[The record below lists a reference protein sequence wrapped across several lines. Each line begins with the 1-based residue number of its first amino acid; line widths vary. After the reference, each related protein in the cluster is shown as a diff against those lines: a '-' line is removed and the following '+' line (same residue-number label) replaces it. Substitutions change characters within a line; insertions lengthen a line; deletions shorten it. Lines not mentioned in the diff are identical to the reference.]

1 MSKAQ
6 GRIAPFLCGK
16 VFSFPLSQVL
26 ILRNHGLVTVGET
39 VEEAFYYIHNL
50 VTACEI
56 QVGHTRSLVQR
67 TLMSCQIILRMISLL
82 LLCYDLQNRVFSFG
96 LLYLAPCVLS
106 AFFIT
111 IVFVPCLS
119 TFISSFMLMSLFS
132 CMSSCPHFIFL
143 LYSGSCLW
151 FVCLSLCSPHT
162 TTRFLSGANTGQR
175 WRAR

>member
-1 MSKAQ
+1 M
-6 GRIAPFLCGK
+6 RFFYVVCY
-16 VFSFPLSQVL
+16 VFTFPLLQVL

-56 QVGHTRSLVQR
+56 QVGHTLSLVQK
-67 TLMSCQIILRMISLL
+67 TLMSYQIILRMISLL
-82 LLCYDLQNRVFSFG
+82 LFCYDVQNRVFSFG

-119 TFISSFMLMSLFS
+119 TFLYPPS
-132 CMSSCPHFIFL
+132 C
-143 LYSGSCLW
+143 
-151 FVCLSLCSPHT
+151 
-162 TTRFLSGANTGQR
+162 
-175 WRAR
+175 